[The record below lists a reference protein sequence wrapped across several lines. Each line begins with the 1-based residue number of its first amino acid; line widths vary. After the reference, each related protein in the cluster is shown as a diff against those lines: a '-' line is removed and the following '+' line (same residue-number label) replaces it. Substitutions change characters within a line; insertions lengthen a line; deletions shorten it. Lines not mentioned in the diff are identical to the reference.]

1 MSSATQKGIASKQIG
16 ILVVALIGFALAG
29 GVVLNNLAAEG
40 HAAYN
45 TSNLGLFWTFPIV
58 VYDYFLL
65 TSTGLTMVATLAII
79 LGGEDFRPIIR
90 RAIWLA
96 LAGLA
101 GGVMV
106 LMLELGHP
114 LRAFLTIPTS
124 FAFSSPLFWK
134 VICIILYVLSL
145 LVLLARTMKS
155 GWSLSAVR
163 TNAIFSLVL
172 ALAVTAIAGVVYGS
186 QSFRPFW
193 ASGDIPVAF
202 IFESLLG
209 GMAFIYFFSYL
220 AYVFKPANMP
230 ESLRRV
236 FNDRLP
242 TFFALVIFIQL
253 LFVLA
258 RMTNGL
264 YGNVEGLQVWQRL
277 ANSPLFISEVLI
289 GLLLPLGLL
298 INSHTRT
305 QAWAQIL
312 SSFLVMVALLV
323 ARYEY
328 IIDGQVVPLFK
339 GSWAPEM
346 LSYFPSVTEW
356 LLLLVAVFLANI
368 VNSFGELVLRLGD
381 E

>member
-16 ILVVALIGFALAG
+16 ILAVALIGFALAG

>member
-1 MSSATQKGIASKQIG
+1 
-16 ILVVALIGFALAG
+16 
-29 GVVLNNLAAEG
+29 
-40 HAAYN
+40 
-45 TSNLGLFWTFPIV
+45 
-58 VYDYFLL
+58 
-65 TSTGLTMVATLAII
+65 
-79 LGGEDFRPIIR
+79 
-90 RAIWLA
+90 
-96 LAGLA
+96 
-101 GGVMV
+101 MV